1 MCKIIQDLISVKGD
15 CFFLNICS
23 WAKKLQ
29 IMQFDINF
37 VLSNCWILSKTGC
50 CSEKKKVHAALLS
63 RELFHIFFFI
73 LHSEQLLSTIKLL
86 YYYG

>member
-1 MCKIIQDLISVKGD
+1 MCKIIQDLISVKED

-37 VLSNCWILSKTGC
+37 VLSNCWILSNTGC
-50 CSEKKKVHAALLS
+50 CSEKKCACSIIIKRTVS
-63 RELFHIFFFI
+63 HIFFYSSF
-73 LHSEQLLSTIKLL
+73 
-86 YYYG
+86 